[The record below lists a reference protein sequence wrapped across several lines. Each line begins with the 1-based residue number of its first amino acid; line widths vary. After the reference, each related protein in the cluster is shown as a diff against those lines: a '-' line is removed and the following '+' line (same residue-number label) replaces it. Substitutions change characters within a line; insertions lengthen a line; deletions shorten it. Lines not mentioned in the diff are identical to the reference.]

1 MAGKKRKGGGDAPLF
16 ALGIFPYTVY
26 GADQS
31 MTKCFGIPYSY
42 SMDGSPIISG
52 AR

>member
-1 MAGKKRKGGGDAPLF
+1 MAGEKEKGAVMPPF
-16 ALGIFPYTVY
+16 ALGIFSYTVN